1 MIVDMG
7 NLTVMEIL
15 MSLSGLHSY
24 HHYHHHHHYFQC
36 CLDMAE
42 LGVQPEP
49 ISRISILLATG
60 TDLGVG
66 MGPSMGLESR
76 SRAFVQPES
85 PCLLL
90 WLRREEH

>member
-1 MIVDMG
+1 MG

-15 MSLSGLHSY
+15 MSLLGLHSY
-24 HHYHHHHHYFQC
+24 HHYSPPHYYFQC

-49 ISRISILLATG
+49 INRISILLATG

-66 MGPSMGLESR
+66 TGPSMGLESR
-76 SRAFVQPES
+76 SRAFVQS
-85 PCLLL
+85 N
-90 WLRREEH
+90 